1 MTDEG
6 LQSAAAA
13 ILAQEANHVELL
25 GTIVDA
31 ARAIF
36 GAHAASVF
44 LLDEETDELVFEAIS
59 GEGSDT
65 LVGTRFPSSRGIAG
79 FVLVTRQPL
88 VLDDV
93 SNDPRFAR
101 DFAEATGYVPKS
113 LTAVPLLHSDRALG
127 VLEILDRPSRHDAA
141 LHELELLGI
150 FATQA
155 AAALNLLRVARGAR
169 QALAG
174 SDDLHGL
181 AAKLARAVD
190 DLPEER
196 REAGIALLDA
206 LVKLIGE
213 EKPDG

>member
-1 MTDEG
+1 MSDDG

-13 ILAQEANHVELL
+13 ILAQEASHVELL
-25 GTIVDA
+25 GTIVEA

-36 GAHAASVF
+36 GAQAASVF

-59 GEGSDT
+59 GEGSEK

-93 SNDPRFAR
+93 SSDPRFAR
-101 DFAEATGYVPKS
+101 DFAEGTGYVPKS
-113 LTAVPLLHSDRALG
+113 LSAVPLLHGDRVLG
-127 VLEILDRPSRHDAA
+127 VLEVLDRPSRHDSA

-169 QALAG
+169 LALAG
-174 SDDLHGL
+174 GDGLHGL
-181 AAKLARAVD
+181 AARLASAVD
-190 DLPEER
+190 DLPPER

-206 LVKLIGE
+206 LVKLFGE